1 MTDQLAATAFAEQ
14 GKVKPFGLGFGSA
27 FPTLWPAAAILALAV
42 LAQSLWETSADVS
55 WLITLCEKILSGET
69 PYVDFIESNPP
80 AAIFIYMPGTWIARL
95 LGASP
100 ELMVALISFVA
111 IFASLSL
118 SALILARAGL
128 SQKIGPAGLALAV
141 GAIALLPGHDFDQRE
156 HLGLVA
162 GLPLLSAF
170 IARASGA
177 KVETSLAVLAGLGGA
192 LMASIKPHLALIILA
207 ALPYLAWR
215 IGLRGLLTAIELYA
229 AAFFTAIVVALT
241 IVLFPA
247 YLHKI
252 VPLVATVYAPVRT
265 PLIGLALNRG
275 FQCWS
280 ALGLCLLL
288 FGRGRIE
295 DSVIAVPALGS
306 LGAMAVFFIQA
317 KSWPYHVYPAVALM
331 TLGYGAF
338 ALETVAASW
347 RKNTL
352 VVLTI
357 GAITL
362 AFAFI
367 YFYRAPRQDLAAL
380 ERLVAQLAPRPKIL
394 VVGPD
399 ISLGF
404 PLTRHV
410 SGEWVNTPM
419 GLWITASIQYLT
431 RSNAPDE
438 ATRREYETYLRF
450 DRETLVSDIENKKPD
465 VVLTENDKWKD
476 WAFAQADVAAALAEY
491 APVGAVG
498 EVTVYGRKL
507 GLRPSE

>member
-1 MTDQLAATAFAEQ
+1 VNKPFVATLPAPRDSGDPFGARFGGAFHALLPAGAFA
-14 GKVKPFGLGFGSA
+14 V
-27 FPTLWPAAAILALAV
+27 LAV

-128 SQKIGPAGLALAV
+128 ARKIGPAGLALAV

-170 IARASGA
+170 VARAAGA

-192 LMASIKPHLALIILA
+192 LMASIKPHLVLIILA

-229 AAFFTAIVVALT
+229 VAFFAAIVVALT

-252 VPLVATVYAPVRT
+252 IPLVATVYAPVRM

-275 FQCWS
+275 FQCWC

-288 FGRGRIE
+288 FGRGRIG
-295 DSVIAVPALGS
+295 DSVIAVPVLGS
-306 LGAMAVFFIQA
+306 LGAMIAFLIQA
-317 KSWPYHVYPAVALM
+317 KGWPYHVYPAVALM
-331 TLGYGAF
+331 ALGYGAF
-338 ALETVAASW
+338 ALETVAVSW

-352 VVLTI
+352 IVLTI
-357 GAITL
+357 DAIVL
-362 AFAFI
+362 GFACV
-367 YFYRAPRQDLAAL
+367 YFYRPPRQDLAPL

-419 GLWITASIQYLT
+419 GLWITASIAYLT
-431 RSNAPDE
+431 TNNPPDE
-438 ATRREYETYLRF
+438 ATRREYEAYLRF
-450 DRETLVSDIENKKPD
+450 DRETLVADIENKKPD
-465 VVLTENDKWKD
+465 VVLIENDKWKD
-476 WAFAQADVAAALAEY
+476 WAFVHADVAAALAEY
-491 APVGAVG
+491 APVGAVS

-507 GLRPSE
+507 GLRPSQ